1 MSWAEIS
8 DVQLRIFFFFSSVA
22 SDRTDGVCERLLLR
36 RCVTVT
42 TFAGL
47 AQKRWPTSRASV
59 R

>member
-8 DVQLRIFFFFSSVA
+8 DVQLRIFFFSSVA
-22 SDRTDGVCERLLLR
+22 SDRTDGVYERLLLR

-47 AQKRWPTSRASV
+47 AQKRWPTFCASV